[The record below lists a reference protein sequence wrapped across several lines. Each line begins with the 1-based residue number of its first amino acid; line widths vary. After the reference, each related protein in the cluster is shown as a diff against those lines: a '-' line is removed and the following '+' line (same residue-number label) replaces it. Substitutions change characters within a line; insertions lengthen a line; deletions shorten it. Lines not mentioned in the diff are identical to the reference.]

1 MANVGVERVHYF
13 CPRRKIVCVLILYFT
28 SNSGNKEYTL
38 IDCENETGCN
48 GLSPTDGSIFKWEY
62 CPAYREYNIV

>member
-1 MANVGVERVHYF
+1 MENVDVERVRYF

-28 SNSGNKEYTL
+28 SKNNSKQYTML
-38 IDCENETGCN
+38 ECENEAGCN